1 MSPKE
6 QFSLLAHTSSLQLV
20 TSLPNL
26 NKGWAKWHTLVSD
39 PWDSSTKQL
48 DQLFKPKRSLVLPS
62 IFFVYVDFYYECFVW
77 YFERIYDIFLHVGK
91 EGCHMVE
98 WVDKVLWTCLK
109 KLFEIDQ
116 AEQKCGEEF
125 EKLIR
130 APLVIF
136 YFSFPMTCS
145 SHTCS

>member
-1 MSPKE
+1 
-6 QFSLLAHTSSLQLV
+6 
-20 TSLPNL
+20 
-26 NKGWAKWHTLVSD
+26 
-39 PWDSSTKQL
+39 
-48 DQLFKPKRSLVLPS
+48 
-62 IFFVYVDFYYECFVW
+62 
-77 YFERIYDIFLHVGK
+77 
-91 EGCHMVE
+91 MVE